1 MTEKTASFSVRPGQ
15 MPKFSLTAYE
25 FRAGK
30 NCDLASA
37 LRAAASFADSKPDF
51 FHACI
56 ECTDQGWAVYL
67 VYQEA
72 PT

>member
-1 MTEKTASFSVRPGQ
+1 MSDVVRPAPIPG
-15 MPKFSLTAYE
+15 FLLTAFQ

-37 LRAAASFADSKPDF
+37 LRAAASFAGSKPDPF
-51 FHACI
+51 SAWI

-67 VYQEA
+67 AYQERVS
-72 PT
+72 